1 MFDDRVFSG
10 NGNANDDRARAGR
23 FSYAY
28 FTFFAVEKHCRT
40 SISES

>member
-1 MFDDRVFSG
+1 MFDDRAFSG
-10 NGNANDDRARAGR
+10 NGGANYVRAQAGR

-28 FTFFAVEKHCRT
+28 FAAEKHCRT